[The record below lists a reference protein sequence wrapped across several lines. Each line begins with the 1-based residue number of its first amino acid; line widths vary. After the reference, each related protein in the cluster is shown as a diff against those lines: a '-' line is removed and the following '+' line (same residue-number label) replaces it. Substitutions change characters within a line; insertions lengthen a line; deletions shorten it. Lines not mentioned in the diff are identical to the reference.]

1 MREKNIAHAPAKPL
15 ILLEDKNNWRTSI
28 HAYSSSRILPAIA
41 LAGTR
46 VMNRMRVEG
55 GRRWV
60 GRMTVCGLG

>member
-1 MREKNIAHAPAKPL
+1 MRAAMHKNLFRNCTHAV
-15 ILLEDKNNWRTSI
+15 SI
-28 HAYSSSRILPAIA
+28 SRIILGIA